1 MNNYETKMNLNAK
14 QQHTWDALCEH
25 MPRISV
31 DTHDMGV
38 GGGKWW
44 NKCGAHLCND
54 DGTIRP
60 EMRRIFVE
68 VTNIV
73 RNGRPIVCLYLKK
86 GSADYYSVY
95 TLFFELNEQGR
106 AIRGHLQTAYSD
118 YGTRIATKL
127 ANAVIDH
134 VLELNKPTTPE
145 PTDPTPRGTV
155 TREPVKQSKPKA
167 AKSSVIYRGPSLI
180 DGAPIVAV
188 AVVKSGNTKT
198 GNMVQTYIIRDDVA
212 PVEAS
217 RIGADRSVCGDCP
230 HRGQSHDGSSGAKQA
245 LNRSCYVVLGQGP
258 TGVFK
263 ANQKGNYPDAL
274 DHEAR
279 AAIGAGRMVRL
290 GTYGDPAAVPS
301 EVWDSLISE
310 AVGHTAYSHQNG
322 VAGADYRA
330 DLFMRSA
337 DTLDDALDAW
347 SAGQRTFRVIASDA
361 ERIPEREVLCPASEE
376 AGRRVTCEK
385 CKLCAGSSIAAKS
398 VAIVAHGAGAT
409 HFKGAA

>member
-1 MNNYETKMNLNAK
+1 MKNVTIKTA
-14 QQHTWDALCEH
+14 QHTWIAKQLGAGHYEIDGLYFGRVRIRNFKEYRDLGDHWYLELFHTTDRGREVSAFVWQPTRRACFELLS
-25 MPRISV
+25 RIS
-31 DTHDMGV
+31 DNLEAGGTMRFDHWTDADGEV
-38 GGGKWW
+38 GRK
-44 NKCGAHLCND
+44 LL
-54 DGTIRP
+54 R
-60 EMRRIFVE
+60 E
-68 VTNIV
+68 VSFS
-73 RNGRPIVCLYLKK
+73 L
-86 GSADYYSVY
+86 D
-95 TLFFELNEQGR
+95 
-106 AIRGHLQTAYSD
+106 
-118 YGTRIATKL
+118 
-127 ANAVIDH
+127 
-134 VLELNKPTTPE
+134 TTPE

-155 TREPVKQSKPKA
+155 TREAAKPGKPKA

-230 HRGQSHDGSSGAKQA
+230 HRGVAHDGSSGAKQA

-274 DHEAR
+274 DHDAR

-301 EVWDSLISE
+301 HVWDSLISD
-310 AVGHTAYSHQNG
+310 AIGHTAYSHQNG
-322 VAGADYRA
+322 VAGADYRS

-337 DTLDDALDAW
+337 DTLDEALDAW
-347 SAGQRTFRVIASDA
+347 ADGQRTFRVITSDA
-361 ERIPEREVLCPASEE
+361 ERIPAREVLCPASEE

-409 HFKGAA
+409 HFTGAA